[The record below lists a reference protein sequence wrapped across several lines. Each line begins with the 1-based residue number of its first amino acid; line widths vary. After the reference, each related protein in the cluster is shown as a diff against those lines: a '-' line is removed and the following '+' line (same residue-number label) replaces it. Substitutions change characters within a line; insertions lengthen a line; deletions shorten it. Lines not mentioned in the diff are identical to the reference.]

1 MLRFTKAKKLDPSKL
16 VQSSIS
22 NKEEGK
28 EEFDSS
34 GDEISED
41 AVDEGLNPENQQ
53 LDPTSVKILGHL

>member
-16 VQSSIS
+16 VQSSMS

-41 AVDEGLNPENQQ
+41 AVDEGLNPEN
-53 LDPTSVKILGHL
+53 